1 MRRQIEL
8 RGPMGLMGPMRLR
21 GLMRLM
27 GLIGLMGC
35 SSGSDDVVPTPTPA
49 PTPAPVEETAISFNS
64 GLAENEAVT
73 RSIGNKNRT
82 MSNDTRATTPLHEKG
97 INTFKVWGY
106 KNMSYTAGVYSDLQT
121 VMPKYTVNWQENSA
135 NTTTSNTNGWE
146 YVAQETGSDPE
157 QTIKYW
163 DWNAKA
169 YRFFGVTNW
178 AGESAGPYEANK
190 AYGADGNYGAD
201 GTYWTAGDYGTYE
214 ITLNADASSTTS
226 IENTSYFT
234 TLWFSTGNVGDYPD
248 KQFGKPV
255 QLEFLKPYARVRF
268 LFKYAYPREGIK
280 LGTKSFAPTD
290 GSKKIARKGTVTV
303 HYPTEGPEI
312 KEWYTMVLNSD
323 PDPDVNK
330 ALDEFT
336 IDYDP
341 EDDGKDY
348 VTLSS
353 GEMTSDGWYI
363 VLPNNIQG
371 SYTLSVTVNGENK
384 TAVMPEQ
391 YMQWLPGYS
400 YTYVFKITD
409 EGGVEIGWVEYAMTP
424 WTDLEA
430 DRKTYNW

>member
-1 MRRQIEL
+1 M
-8 RGPMGLMGPMRLR
+8 MRLR
-21 GLMRLM
+21 GLIRPRGLIGPMGLI

-73 RSIGNKNRT
+73 RS
-82 MSNDTRATTPLHEKG
+82 MSNKAVTRSMSNKAVTRATTPLHEKG

-106 KNMSYTAGVYSDLQT
+106 KNMSYTAGAYSGLQT
-121 VMPKYTVNWQENSA
+121 VMPEYTVNWQENSA

-146 YVAQETGSDPE
+146 YVNQQTSGDE

-169 YRFFGVTNW
+169 YRFFGVT
-178 AGESAGPYEANK
+178 GGLT
-190 AYGADGNYGAD
+190 GAD
-201 GTYWTAGDYGTYE
+201 GTYGATGTYGTYE
-214 ITLNADASSTTS
+214 ITMTADCSGADADDIADNIAATP
-226 IENTSYFT
+226 YFT

-290 GSKKIARKGTVTV
+290 DYTAEEENKVKIARKGTVTV
-303 HYPTEGPEI
+303 HYPIEGTET
-312 KEWYTMVLNSD
+312 KEWYTTVVDADKSTRLT
-323 PDPDVNK
+323 
-330 ALDEFT
+330 AFT
-336 IDYDP
+336 VDYDP
-341 EDDGKDY
+341 EDDGKNY

-353 GEMTSDGWYI
+353 GKMTSDGWYI
-363 VLPNNIQG
+363 VLPNNTQG
-371 SYTLSVTVNGENK
+371 SYTLSVTVNGESK
-384 TAVMPEQ
+384 TAVMPKQ

-430 DRKTYNW
+430 DRTTYNW

>member
-1 MRRQIEL
+1 M
-8 RGPMGLMGPMRLR
+8 MRLR
-21 GLMRLM
+21 GLMRQIRPMGLMGLM
-27 GLIGLMGC
+27 GLIGLMGLMGC

-73 RSIGNKNRT
+73 RSIGNKNRA
-82 MSNDTRATTPLHEKG
+82 MSNVTRATTPLHEKG

-106 KNMSYTAGVYSDLQT
+106 KNMSYTAGAYSGLQK

-146 YVAQETGSDPE
+146 YVNQQTSGDE

-178 AGESAGPYEANK
+178 GGESAGPYEANK

-201 GTYWTAGDYGTYE
+201 GTYWTAGAYKTYE
-214 ITLNADASSTTS
+214 ITMTADCSGADADDIADNIAATP
-226 IENTSYFT
+226 YFT

-280 LGTKSFAPTD
+280 LGTKSFKPTD

-303 HYPTEGPEI
+303 HYPKDGTET
-312 KEWYTMVLNSD
+312 KEWYTMAALTGTGSGE
-323 PDPDVNK
+323 
-330 ALDEFT
+330 LDEFT

-341 EDDGKDY
+341 EDDGKNY

-363 VLPNNIQG
+363 VLPNNTQG
-371 SYTLSVTVNGENK
+371 SYTLSVTVNGESK
-384 TAVMPEQ
+384 TAVMPKQ
-391 YMQWLPGYS
+391 YMQWQPGYS

-430 DRKTYNW
+430 DRTTYNW